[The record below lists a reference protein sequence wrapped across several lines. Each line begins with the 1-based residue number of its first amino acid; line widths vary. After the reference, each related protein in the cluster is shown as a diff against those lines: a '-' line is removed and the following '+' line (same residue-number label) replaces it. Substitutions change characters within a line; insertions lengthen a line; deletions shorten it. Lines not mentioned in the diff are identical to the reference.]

1 MGDYAS
7 EMEPDWKVKPGH
19 ERLKGFTDV
28 WSGTMGNLQW
38 RCDACGASF
47 AVGSAHDHIDRHRRV
62 SLPAPRPSEGDS

>member
-1 MGDYAS
+1 MSDYAR

-28 WSGTMGNLQW
+28 WIGMMGKIQR

-47 AVGSAHDHIDRHRRV
+47 AVGSAHDAHRFSHDSV
-62 SLPAPRPSEGDS
+62 AFRPEIE

>member
-47 AVGSAHDHIDRHRRV
+47 AVGSAHD
-62 SLPAPRPSEGDS
+62 APQLSQDSVASRPEIE